1 MPNMYGGN
9 IGFGPYSAE
18 QSEALRK
25 QRLSEMLMQQGMKP
39 PQAQQGGR
47 FAVPISPLQGLSQ
60 VLSAGAGAHLQK
72 QAGEQAS
79 GIAQKQQADRAQA
92 LARALQQAQGSPQPD
107 ASMGG
112 GPAMPADPV
121 GAMGTLAQSQDPSVM
136 QMGAPAINM
145 QQQQMRQQQE
155 QAFRTQQAD
164 AERAAREQRET
175 SERAW
180 REQQAAAARKQQE
193 DMARL
198 TSSLRPQP
206 QQRQQQIIQ
215 TQNGPMVLG
224 DDGVARPITSPGGQQ
239 VQAPARQ
246 GGPMT
251 ATAQRELIETE
262 EQVQG
267 GQAALQLFQQAKA
280 LNDKAMGFTGAGAV
294 ASAGTLLPGFLRPG
308 TVDATQNLD
317 NILQSAALPQL
328 KAIFGG
334 MPTEGERKILL
345 DVQGSSSKPPQVR
358 ADIFKRAEAA
368 IERRIKFNAEK
379 AKRLREGSYFTGE
392 GLPSLQMEGA
402 GGSFGRRTS
411 DNAPAP
417 GTVMQG
423 YRFKGGDPAD
433 RSNWEKAN

>member
-1 MPNMYGGN
+1 MPNPYGGN
-9 IGFGPYSAE
+9 IGFGPYGAE
-18 QSEALRK
+18 QSQALRK
-25 QRLSEMLMQQGMKP
+25 QRIAEMLMKQGMQA

-47 FAVPISPLQGLSQ
+47 FAVPISPLQSMAQ
-60 VLSAGAGAHLQK
+60 VLSAGAGGIMDK

-79 GIAQKQQADRAQA
+79 GIAQKQQAERAQA

-224 DDGVARPITSPGGQQ
+224 DDGVARPITGPGGQQ

-251 ATAQRELIETE
+251 ATAQKELIETE
-262 EQVQG
+262 EQIQG
-267 GQAALQLFQQAKA
+267 GQAAIDLFKQAA
-280 LNDKAMGFTGAGAV
+280 LINDKAMGFTGAGAV
-294 ASAGTLLPGFLRPG
+294 ASAGSVLPDFMRPG

-317 NILQSAALPQL
+317 NILQTAALPQL

-345 DVQGSSSKPPQVR
+345 DVQGSSSKPPPVR
-358 ADIFKRAEAA
+358 KEIFKRAEAA
-368 IERRIKFNAEK
+368 INARIRFANEK
-379 AKRLREGSYFTGE
+379 AKRLREGTYFTGE
-392 GLPSLQMEGA
+392 GLPSLQGPQQPSGLSAQEQQELEELRA
-402 GGSFGRRTS
+402 RFRGR
-411 DNAPAP
+411 
-417 GTVMQG
+417 
-423 YRFKGGDPAD
+423 
-433 RSNWEKAN
+433 